1 MTTGG
6 FDAMLNLDRPPRFCY
21 SSFRAFLPRE
31 KHVDRVCPED
41 VLVMVYDGVL
51 RFHEEGVLKE
61 IRKGEYYIQRRGLHL
76 EGRFASGEPKY
87 YYVHF
92 LGDWETSG
100 HMLPLSGSADFTQ
113 LMPLFKHLD
122 FLQAAMAPGIEMQ
135 TVLCQILSILNRQ
148 FTATE
153 SQRTVQRIISLVFQ
167 DLRHHHSLDDLAAM
181 CGYRKNYVIRLF
193 RQETGLTP
201 HAYITRMKLDMAR
214 RLLAKSEMPVAQIGQ
229 TCGFG
234 AYTIFYKEFVQQEG
248 MPPLQWR
255 KMQEQRAQ

>member
-1 MTTGG
+1 
-6 FDAMLNLDRPPRFCY
+6 MLNLDRPPQFRY
-21 SSFRAFLPRE
+21 SSFRAFLPKE

-51 RFHEEGVLKE
+51 RFHEEGALKE
-61 IRKGEYYIQRRGLHL
+61 IRTGEYYIQRRGLHQ
-76 EGRFASGEPKY
+76 EGQLASDEPKY

-92 LGDWETSG
+92 LGDWEASG
-100 HMLPLSGSADFTQ
+100 HLLPLSGSADFTQ

-135 TVLCQILSILNRQ
+135 AVLCQILSILNRQ

-167 DLRHHHSLDDLAAM
+167 DLQHHHSLDDLAAM
-181 CGYRKNYVIRLF
+181 CGYSKNYVIRLF

-214 RLLAKSEMPVAQIGQ
+214 RLLANSEMPVAQIGQ
-229 TCGFG
+229 ECGFG
-234 AYTIFYKEFVQQEG
+234 AYTNFYKEFVQQEG
-248 MPPLQWR
+248 IPPLQWR
-255 KMQEQRAQ
+255 KMQGQRAQ